1 MEMNITIETLKV
13 NKVVSEKK
21 EIINVQGDM
30 IVPDSKPD
38 ILNTINTSGNISIYK
53 KEIIDGKIKIDGN
66 ILTYIMYL
74 ADGNAEEG
82 QRDNIRGLNT
92 SLDFS
97 ESFNMPELQ
106 ENMNVEVLPK
116 VKLIECKVIN
126 GRKIGIKATV
136 EISMKIYSQVSV
148 DIITDLNNND
158 IQVLNKNMR
167 VNSLLGDGSTK
178 TSVKENIAIENTDNL
193 AEILSAQFCL
203 VDKDIK
209 ISYNKILAKAEVE
222 AKIVYLTEDGRI
234 CTVQSR
240 LPLVRIY

>member
-1 MEMNITIETLKV
+1 MEMNITKETLKV

-158 IQVLNKNMR
+158 IEIYFF
-167 VNSLLGDGSTK
+167 
-178 TSVKENIAIENTDNL
+178 SV
-193 AEILSAQFCL
+193 
-203 VDKDIK
+203 
-209 ISYNKILAKAEVE
+209 
-222 AKIVYLTEDGRI
+222 
-234 CTVQSR
+234 
-240 LPLVRIY
+240 